1 MFRRLL
7 QVNRIDKSK
16 NVLKLNKCLYYS
28 DMFTRRDN
36 FFERVERPYE
46 FRNKNEAK
54 V

>member
-7 QVNRIDKSK
+7 QLKRTDKSK
-16 NVLKLNKCLYYS
+16 NVPKLNKCLYNS
-28 DMFTRRDN
+28 DMFRQRHN

>member
-7 QVNRIDKSK
+7 QMNRTDKPK
-16 NVLKLNKCLYYS
+16 VVPKLNKCLYNS
-28 DMFTRRDN
+28 DKFRGGDN
-36 FFERVERPYE
+36 FFERVERLYE

>member
-7 QVNRIDKSK
+7 QVNRTDKSK
-16 NVLKLNKCLYYS
+16 IVPNLNKCLYYS
-28 DMFTRRDN
+28 DMFRGRNN
-36 FFERVERPYE
+36 FFERVERTDE

>member
-7 QVNRIDKSK
+7 QVNRTDKRK
-16 NVLKLNKCLYYS
+16 NVPKLNKCLYYS
-28 DMFTRRDN
+28 DKFRGGDN
-36 FFERVERPYE
+36 FFERAERPYE